1 MNRTSPDP
9 SGKKVLLVI
18 GNASRRNLRANVF
31 RDVGIEVICAAHVKE
46 ARDLWHPGVYDLVVL
61 DMRLHSDDAADLCS
75 EMKAQSPGQGIAW
88 LVGSPEFL
96 SARPLFDRA
105 IQEDSTP
112 CANNVRQIMANACE
126 ALPRRGG
133 FLEARWRMA
142 LGRSVRPA
150 PKNHG
155 PLRLGEIGLRAAVI
169 PVADNDT
176 RGSFA
181 AAVLQAEAEQETKTM
196 TYDRERSVEKRS

>member
-1 MNRTSPDP
+1 MNRTSSDV

-18 GNASRRNLRANVF
+18 ANTSRRNLRANVF
-31 RDVGIEVICAAHVKE
+31 RDVGMEVVCAAHVRE
-46 ARDLWHPGVYDLVVL
+46 ARDLWHPNVYALVVL
-61 DMRLHSDDAADLCS
+61 DMRLHSADAAELCS
-75 EMKAQSPGQGIAW
+75 EMKAKSPGQGIVW

-96 SARPLFDRA
+96 SSKPLLDRKTV
-105 IQEDSTP
+105 EDSTA

-150 PKNHG
+150 RKEQG
-155 PLRLGEIGLRAAVI
+155 PMRLGEVGLRAAVV
-169 PVADNDT
+169 PAAQPAT
-176 RGSFA
+176 RDSFSE
-181 AAVLQAEAEQETKTM
+181 AVLQAEAEQ
-196 TYDRERSVEKRS
+196 DRSS